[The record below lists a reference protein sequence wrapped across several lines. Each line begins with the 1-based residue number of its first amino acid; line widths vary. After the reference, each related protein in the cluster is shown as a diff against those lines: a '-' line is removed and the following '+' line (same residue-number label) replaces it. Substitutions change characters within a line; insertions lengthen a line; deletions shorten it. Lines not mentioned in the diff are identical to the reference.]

1 MAPILSPGAVRQSS
15 DRSTM
20 SPGRASRMPEPPRF
34 DPLRY
39 KATVRDQW
47 QNAAEAW
54 HRWIPVVRRW
64 AGPVTDL
71 MLDLVEVR
79 PGQRVLDVA
88 AGDGDQSLVA
98 AERVGPTGYV
108 LATDIAPNL

>member
-1 MAPILSPGAVRQSS
+1 MAPILSPGAVRQ
-15 DRSTM
+15 
-20 SPGRASRMPEPPRF
+20 
-34 DPLRY
+34 
-39 KATVRDQW
+39 
-47 QNAAEAW
+47 
-54 HRWIPVVRRW
+54 W

-71 MLDLVEVR
+71 MLDLVEVV

-108 LATDIAPNL
+108 LATDIAPNLVALAAQSAREHEVQHLEARVMDAENLTLGDESFDVVIS